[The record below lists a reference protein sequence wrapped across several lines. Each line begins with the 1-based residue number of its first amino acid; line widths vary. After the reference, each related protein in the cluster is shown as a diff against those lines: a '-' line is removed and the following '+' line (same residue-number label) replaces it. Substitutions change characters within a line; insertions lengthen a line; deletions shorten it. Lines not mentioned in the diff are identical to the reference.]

1 MKIYTP
7 ICALAAI
14 ATLASCSNDDAT
26 ISPLPE
32 KTYSGN
38 TALRLEYNSSPMSGK
53 SVTYIQNGDNA
64 NFEMGSTVSL
74 EELSPAFKGI
84 PPIPGPGVLP
94 GTSMLSLPV
103 KLQTD
108 GSKYSFEGSGETEYV
123 TYNYSGN
130 VNADVMDFKF
140 RNVLLK
146 NQRLANSVW
155 IPAPTERDATGLGYK
170 SLPLHIIWECSLPPV
185 FEGFDGTIQ
194 DALVLMATLPII
206 PAYNNTAYMSL
217 VQIIGNALKTIA
229 FRPDGNAVVTYLQSN
244 NGAAQFTQ
252 APICMIQY
260 LPLNENM
267 LKLFINL
274 TDLMGQIL
282 INGSSHPDLPP
293 NPFGRGN
300 STTPD
305 IIPIISR
312 LAPMISEG
320 FPMQYTIDPTSLQIY
335 FNTETLLPLLKGVVV
350 PLLKDPAIQEMI
362 IEKISENPA
371 LAGHLTLIK
380 VLIAAFPELL
390 DTTTRIEL
398 GFNFV
403 PYTTT
408 PT

>member
-170 SLPLHIIWECSLPPV
+170 SLPLHIIWD
-185 FEGFDGTIQ
+185 F
-194 DALVLMATLPII
+194 
-206 PAYNNTAYMSL
+206 
-217 VQIIGNALKTIA
+217 
-229 FRPDGNAVVTYLQSN
+229 
-244 NGAAQFTQ
+244 
-252 APICMIQY
+252 
-260 LPLNENM
+260 
-267 LKLFINL
+267 
-274 TDLMGQIL
+274 
-282 INGSSHPDLPP
+282 
-293 NPFGRGN
+293 
-300 STTPD
+300 
-305 IIPIISR
+305 
-312 LAPMISEG
+312 
-320 FPMQYTIDPTSLQIY
+320 
-335 FNTETLLPLLKGVVV
+335 
-350 PLLKDPAIQEMI
+350 
-362 IEKISENPA
+362 
-371 LAGHLTLIK
+371 
-380 VLIAAFPELL
+380 
-390 DTTTRIEL
+390 
-398 GFNFV
+398 
-403 PYTTT
+403 
-408 PT
+408 